1 MGVTLNSVLIDDLVI
16 VKDEKSVNLHSK
28 SYYGNLTEDGLQLS
42 LIEALYLLEKDKI
55 KVTRDGKELSIDDMY
70 HIIHDRGLYDNY
82 LVFRDLKNR
91 GYIIKTGFKYGS
103 EFRLYERGTSPGDG
117 HSNYL
122 VKVTSEENHIPLKD
136 LSSYVRVAHGVNK
149 HLLLAVV
156 DQENDITYYH
166 IEWTRP

>member
-1 MGVTLNSVLIDDLVI
+1 MISELNEDLVI
-16 VKDEKSVNLHSK
+16 IKDEKSMNLHSK
-28 SYYGNLTEDGLQLS
+28 SYYGNISLEGLQLS

-55 KVTRDGKELSIDDMY
+55 TVSRDGKELSLDDMY
-70 HIIHDRGLYDNY
+70 RIIHDKGLFINY
-82 LVFRDLKNR
+82 LVFRDLRNR

-103 EFRLYERGTSPGDG
+103 EFRLYERGTSPGEG

-122 VKVTSEENHIPLKD
+122 VKVTSEKDHIPLKD

-156 DQENDITYYH
+156 DQENDITYYN
-166 IEWTRP
+166 IQWTRP